1 MERRVMLSNVS
12 WNLLVLFAI
21 VMAFA
26 PFGKTP
32 HLLEKWQMFQAG
44 TLKKPIDI
52 FDVFLHLSPFFLI
65 AIKYFSE
72 RQQG

>member
-1 MERRVMLSNVS
+1 MLSNVS
-12 WNLLVLFAI
+12 WSLLVLFAV

-32 HLLEKWQMFQAG
+32 HLLEKWNMLMEG

-52 FDVFLHLSPFFLI
+52 FDFFLHLSPFFLM

-72 RQQG
+72 RQPG